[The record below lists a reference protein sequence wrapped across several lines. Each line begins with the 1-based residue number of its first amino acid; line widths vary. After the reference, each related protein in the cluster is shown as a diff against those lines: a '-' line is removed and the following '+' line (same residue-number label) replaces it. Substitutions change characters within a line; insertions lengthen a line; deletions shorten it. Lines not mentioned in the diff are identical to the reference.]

1 MTQEILVVATFVDP
15 STDTAYDGTEFF
27 TTEYR
32 VNEMV
37 NAPQRYGWK
46 SCERHQKYDVE
57 RGNFTFLRITVN
69 PAL

>member
-37 NAPQRYGWK
+37 NAPQRYG
-46 SCERHQKYDVE
+46 
-57 RGNFTFLRITVN
+57 
-69 PAL
+69 